1 MNTRRLSAFLL
12 IVLLIATGVASAG
25 CVSSAE
31 RAKTQLTVTGSTTIL
46 PIAEVAA
53 TDFMAANPG
62 TKVLVAGIGSS
73 AGIEAVSN
81 GTAQIGTSSRDLKP
95 EEGKLGLVDIKIA
108 LDAIAVIVNP
118 DNPVQSL
125 TTSQVADIFAGKIK
139 NWSEVGGKDM
149 EIGLVNR
156 DEASGTRDAFSK
168 MVLKGGEF
176 DPTAAILPGTGQVR
190 SVVAQSPIAVGYIS
204 LGFVD
209 KTVKALTIDGVT
221 PTEQTVADGTY
232 PISRVLHF
240 LTKGAPSGL
249 AKKYIDF
256 VLSSAVQ
263 DKVVRD
269 AGFLPIAAGG
279 K

>member
-12 IVLLIATGVASAG
+12 IVLLIATGVASCG